1 MSADTRYP
9 HIPLNE
15 GERRRETELLK
26 LAQAFANEMRRQGI
40 TYAMKGGT
48 ALRFTLGL
56 PRPSMDLDF
65 EGERP
70 MWLRRAVKRAARK
83 AFPGERY
90 RVGYDL
96 TREGTIPVRP
106 PRKRGDDPGLGVDYR
121 ESGSMKGIPERIP
134 LQACTFYKGV
144 VVYNAD
150 ELPHRKLQTLI
161 GEEPREKARDIY
173 DAGWLVTERPELIR
187 EDDREKLERWLAA
200 KSPADIEL
208 LKERV
213 RDDAITGRAD
223 AENIWKLLAEGIGR
237 LKEYD
242 RSGGP
247 RADRIPGD
255 AGGGGGRG
263 PTRWAMAKHD
273 SPMRL
278 AEEQDDATPDRAPR
292 AKLPGRSERKGPYR
306 E

>member
-1 MSADTRYP
+1 MASPEREKPSPCRVPCRWSRRTAGTRHSAA
-9 HIPLNE
+9 
-15 GERRRETELLK
+15 RRGSATGSIICLWRPGRQRGATCGKLK
-26 LAQAFANEMRRQGI
+26 LTRCRGEAHTFAAASVVSAVRLVVCAFAG
-40 TYAMKGGT
+40 
-48 ALRFTLGL
+48 
-56 PRPSMDLDF
+56 
-65 EGERP
+65 
-70 MWLRRAVKRAARK
+70 RRAPISPATAN
-83 AFPGERY
+83 ALGEA
-90 RVGYDL
+90 GAH
-96 TREGTIPVRP
+96 RP
-106 PRKRGDDPGLGVDYR
+106 L
-121 ESGSMKGIPERIP
+121 EN
-134 LQACTFYKGV
+134 
-144 VVYNAD
+144 NAD

-292 AKLPGRSERKGPYR
+292 AKLPRRSERKGPYR

>member
-223 AENIWKLLAEGIGR
+223 AEDG
-237 LKEYD
+237 
-242 RSGGP
+242 S
-247 RADRIPGD
+247 
-255 AGGGGGRG
+255 
-263 PTRWAMAKHD
+263 HD
-273 SPMRL
+273 VRTAALTETSLRRQHDELRPAQL
-278 AEEQDDATPDRAPR
+278 FQVIDQPFVCQIS
-292 AKLPGRSERKGPYR
+292 GRSPAINRVIGYLTSDR
-306 E
+306 